1 MPLVTEPTYENGELQ
16 HGGSD
21 LDLKGS
27 LPYYAVEVI
36 YCLAL
41 LQILTALLS
50 DKFWW
55 LLLALPAWGLW
66 LLWQYVLQPYFFSPS
81 PEGVEETAVERR
93 KREKLERKENKV
105 KYSKGRR

>member
-1 MPLVTEPTYENGELQ
+1 MPFVAEPTYENGELQ

-55 LLLALPAWGLW
+55 LLLAVRLHKPTIVKQHCSCVAARDLTVVAAAGVGALALVAVCAAA
-66 LLWQYVLQPYFFSPS
+66 LLLFSFS
-81 PEGVEETAVERR
+81 
-93 KREKLERKENKV
+93 
-105 KYSKGRR
+105 